1 MGVFRWESNRKRVRI
16 ARFPVI
22 LRTYMRNRKKITTWS
37 SGPSVKPKRIK
48 SVTDIFLMLM
58 VVLFSS
64 AFFF

>member
-1 MGVFRWESNRKRVRI
+1 VRI